1 MIDHAPCLEGISVLR
16 EWSSRSSSFNDSA
29 AEIILGLFRT
39 DIRAKAALGAEYDAE
54 EDPSV
59 RDMLIRTYA
68 QNPDS
73 WVSKRLASM
82 ATEQVCNDSDSDG
95 DDNDGDL
102 CDSAPTGKRQ

>member
-1 MIDHAPCLEGISVLR
+1 MSSH
-16 EWSSRSSSFNDSA
+16 SSRSSSFNDSA

-39 DIRAKAALGAEYDAE
+39 DIRAEAALGAEYDAE

-102 CDSAPTGKRQ
+102 VWLKVPTSS